1 MNAVNEASGAW
12 IAGSR
17 YSILGQFRMPNDKG
31 ERSTCA
37 PRDNRSSGSA
47 PERPDREYL
56 AARRAVREGLTRQH
70 QMLTD
75 SRLLLKNVERLN
87 ASFAQVAVEPLV
99 REAVSSPN
107 AMTRALLL
115 AAAEV
120 VQGLHESSSLVMEG
134 KRIVLRRGISRD
146 GTMSAELVHDRLALV
161 DRLIAIKRALTRR
174 KR

>member
-1 MNAVNEASGAW
+1 M
-12 IAGSR
+12 
-17 YSILGQFRMPNDKG
+17 Q
-31 ERSTCA
+31 
-37 PRDNRSSGSA
+37 
-47 PERPDREYL
+47 
-56 AARRAVREGLTRQH
+56 EGLTRQH

-87 ASFAQVAVEPLV
+87 VSFAQVAVEPLV

-134 KRIVLRRGISRD
+134 KRIALRRGISRD
-146 GTMSAELVHDRLALV
+146 GTMSTGLVHDRLALV
-161 DRLIAIKRALTRR
+161 DRLVTITRALTRR
-174 KR
+174 RR